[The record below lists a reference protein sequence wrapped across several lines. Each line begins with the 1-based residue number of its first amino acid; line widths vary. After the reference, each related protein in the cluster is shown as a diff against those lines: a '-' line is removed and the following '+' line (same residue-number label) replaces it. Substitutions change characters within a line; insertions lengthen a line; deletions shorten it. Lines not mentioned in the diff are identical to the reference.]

1 MKQYFSWK
9 LAGAFAVTYIFLVAH
24 AATMTIGLLLL
35 CAYTFRGPVQ
45 ALQALTLLGIVR
57 ASNPAF
63 TGFSPY
69 ASQLFWLVLLAA
81 CAVLITKAIRLPK
94 GFLNLLTFYL
104 VAVITSVF
112 ASAAVDVSLMKAT
125 SFFLVAASILIASE
139 SLQRNDVV
147 LLQRWYVSQ
156 VLVVLLLSLLTLAI
170 PSVAYGWEGGG
181 LRGVFNHPQAFAVFL
196 APFAAWLLVQT
207 AISKTGTHNLLRWV
221 LVFVLLAVI
230 VATKART
237 AMLATFLSVVLATFF
252 HMFKGGNETLRR
264 SRGQILAFAAFGILG
279 LGIFAAT
286 GGLSDL
292 VRDLVFKGSRTE
304 TIGEAF
310 EESRGAGIAAQLENF
325 AERPFTGVGFGVYEF
340 GVFGGEERVVRVFGI
355 PLSAPAE
362 KGFAFTAV
370 LEETGIFGALLFY
383 SLLLGMI
390 RVAFKDP
397 APETAA
403 LMLGAV
409 FVNFGEA
416 VIFSPGGLGLYVWIV
431 IGLALAQSR
440 TNASSSKVDLLA
452 GRP

>member
-181 LRGVFNHPQAFAVFL
+181 CAGCSIILRHLQYSSHRSLRGC
-196 APFAAWLLVQT
+196 
-207 AISKTGTHNLLRWV
+207 
-221 LVFVLLAVI
+221 
-230 VATKART
+230 
-237 AMLATFLSVVLATFF
+237 
-252 HMFKGGNETLRR
+252 
-264 SRGQILAFAAFGILG
+264 
-279 LGIFAAT
+279 
-286 GGLSDL
+286 
-292 VRDLVFKGSRTE
+292 
-304 TIGEAF
+304 
-310 EESRGAGIAAQLENF
+310 
-325 AERPFTGVGFGVYEF
+325 
-340 GVFGGEERVVRVFGI
+340 
-355 PLSAPAE
+355 
-362 KGFAFTAV
+362 
-370 LEETGIFGALLFY
+370 
-383 SLLLGMI
+383 
-390 RVAFKDP
+390 
-397 APETAA
+397 
-403 LMLGAV
+403 
-409 FVNFGEA
+409 
-416 VIFSPGGLGLYVWIV
+416 
-431 IGLALAQSR
+431 
-440 TNASSSKVDLLA
+440 
-452 GRP
+452 